1 MEQVKKAHPAIEVTD
16 LKKTYRGGIEAVRG
30 ISFQVERGEIFGF
43 LGPNG
48 AGKFND
54 DHDVD
59 YVNQTNRRPCHG
71 KWSRYRQGILPCAY
85 PVGYVSQDLA
95 VDDNL
100 TGAKI

>member
-48 AGKFND
+48 AGKSTTIMMLTTLIKPTGG
-54 DHDVD
+54 HAT
-59 YVNQTNRRPCHG
+59 VNGLDIVKESYRHV
-71 KWSRYRQGILPCAY
+71 SRSWTVQPLP
-85 PVGYVSQDLA
+85 L
-95 VDDNL
+95 
-100 TGAKI
+100 